1 MKQGS
6 PNFDLVS
13 VYLKQPI
20 FMLTDPNRYLHVL
33 FLVHLNFRVFPR
45 FSVLLPLT
53 PETTKRQKFQ
63 SFKSFLILL
72 LFFFLHDKPHIA
84 TYITFYLYHNNTSL
98 PTQYLHYLRLSEL
111 GKHYKTLNTLLT
123 DKKILHH

>member
-6 PNFDLVS
+6 PNFDPVC
-13 VYLKQPI
+13 VYLEQPI
-20 FMLTDPNRYLHVL
+20 FMLTDPNRYLREL
-33 FLVHLNFRVFPR
+33 FLLRLNFRVFPR
-45 FSVLLPLT
+45 FSVLRPLT
-53 PETTKRQKFQ
+53 PETTKTQKFQ

-72 LFFFLHDKPHIA
+72 LFFFCMTNHIA

-111 GKHYKTLNTLLT
+111 GKHYKTLNTLLI